1 MKKGFMLSEEKV
13 ESLTALKSWTQ
24 FPGYISLV
32 RVGRCERSSA
42 LIAAAIPIFLQHLD
56 SLFVPY
62 LSGPYEWYS
71 TVVIL
76 NTGFNC
82 F

>member
-1 MKKGFMLSEEKV
+1 MEREICAIMEEKV
-13 ESLTALKSWTQ
+13 ESLTALKSWAQ

-42 LIAAAIPIFLQHLD
+42 LIAAAIPILQHLD
-56 SLFVPY
+56 NLFVPY
-62 LSGPYEWYS
+62 LSGPHEWCS
-71 TVVIL
+71 TVVIF
-76 NTGFNC
+76 NTGFEC